1 MKNALYMAL
10 LAGAGLLAS
19 APANASPFPLYDDFA
34 APGVDSSKWYGGES
48 DYLTLDA
55 VREITLGHR
64 LHLAA
69 TAYSSPNDDG
79 YSSGGTYG
87 LYFIHPEGITAVSYN
102 VQVDKATA
110 IACPTNPG
118 AEVVAG
124 PEFRGRFFNTQA
136 NPTSQTGDV
145 EFAIGLDRRPS
156 DGDGAMTGAY
166 IYQECQNS
174 NCSSRHTI
182 AQGTLGSVPL
192 NARTTIIVRWDQAH
206 HRFLMNINGKK
217 AVSHYTVSDSSA
229 PYSAEKEIDVAH
241 VIVDCAATPRP
252 QTTMDAY
259 FDNIR
264 VAR

>member
-1 MKNALYMAL
+1 MKTAFHAVL
-10 LAGAGLLAS
+10 LACACLLA
-19 APANASPFPLYDDFA
+19 ADPASASPLPLYDNFA
-34 APGVDSSKWYGGES
+34 GPGVDSSKWFGGES
-48 DYLTLDA
+48 DYLTLDTMRQ
-55 VREITLGHR
+55 VTTGHR

-69 TAYSSPNDDG
+69 TAYSSPVDDG
-79 YSSGGTYG
+79 FSAGGTYG
-87 LYFIHPEGITAVSYN
+87 LYFINPVGITSVSYS

-110 IACPTNPG
+110 TACPTNPG

-136 NPTSQTGDV
+136 NPTSQLGDV

-174 NCSSRHTI
+174 DCSSRKTI
-182 AQGTLGSVPL
+182 AQGTLGTVPL
-192 NARTTIIVRWDQAH
+192 NARTTVIVHWDQAH
-206 HRFLMNINGKK
+206 HRFLFNINGKK
-217 AVSHYTVSDSSA
+217 GVSHYKISDSSA
-229 PYSAEKEIDVAH
+229 PFSPDKEIDVAH

-264 VAR
+264 VER